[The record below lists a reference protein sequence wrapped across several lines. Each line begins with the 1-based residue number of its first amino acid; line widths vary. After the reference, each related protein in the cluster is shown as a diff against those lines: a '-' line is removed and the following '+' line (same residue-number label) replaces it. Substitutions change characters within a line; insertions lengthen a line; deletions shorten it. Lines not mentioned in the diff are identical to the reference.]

1 VPPRLG
7 NLEER
12 RKLPKR
18 SPGRKLI
25 VCISEVR
32 KKPPGNA
39 LKYFW
44 AMAKPPNV
52 VGPGKL
58 FSFSAGLTAVSDFIA
73 SYQMTVMLHV
83 RPKP

>member
-1 VPPRLG
+1 
-7 NLEER
+7 
-12 RKLPKR
+12 
-18 SPGRKLI
+18 
-25 VCISEVR
+25 
-32 KKPPGNA
+32 
-39 LKYFW
+39 
-44 AMAKPPNV
+44 MAKPPNV